1 MNKIRQQ
8 DSQNPRLDY
17 PCVVQFLLSTIQSDF
32 VYSFL
37 KGNVT
42 NLQVALLAVNAA
54 TLGIVLTKIREL
66 IDKTGK
72 REEFNSVR
80 KEMLLSIKEQVAL
93 IAVSLLILALAT
105 SKMPPF
111 QISTEIYQ
119 TLLLTSFIYSLL
131 ILYDTAE
138 SVFVILD
145 Y

>member
-1 MNKIRQQ
+1 MIVGILR
-8 DSQNPRLDY
+8 STFLSLGIA
-17 PCVVQFLLSTIQSDF
+17 CVVQFLLSTIQSDF

-42 NLQVALLAVNAA
+42 NLQVALLAINAA

-72 REEFNSVR
+72 RAEFNSVR

-93 IAVSLLILALAT
+93 IAMSLLILALAT
-105 SKMPPF
+105 AKMPPF
-111 QISTEIYQ
+111 QISTEVYQ